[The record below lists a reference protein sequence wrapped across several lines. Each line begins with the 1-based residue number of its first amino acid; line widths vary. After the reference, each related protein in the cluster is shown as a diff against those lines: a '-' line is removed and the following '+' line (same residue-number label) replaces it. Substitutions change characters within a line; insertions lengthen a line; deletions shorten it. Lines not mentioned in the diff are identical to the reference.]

1 MNRKEMNKTKIECEQ
16 IECEQLWFVV
26 KINEARKRLTDIF
39 LNCWLDLIMN
49 FLLLTRHD
57 ILIMKLTAAK
67 K

>member
-1 MNRKEMNKTKIECEQ
+1 MNRNEMNKTK

>member
-16 IECEQLWFVV
+16 LWLVV

>member
-1 MNRKEMNKTKIECEQ
+1 MNRKEMNKTK

-49 FLLLTRHD
+49 FLLLTD
-57 ILIMKLTAAK
+57 TTS
-67 K
+67 